1 MQGKVAL
8 VTGGASGIG
17 RATACRFAGAGARVV
32 VADVDEA
39 LARETVALIEAA
51 GGEALPVRVDV
62 RVSDEVE
69 GAVRL
74 AVERFGGL
82 DFAVNS
88 AGIQGPLLAT
98 ADYAE
103 ADWAAVI
110 GINLT
115 GVWLCMKHELRQML
129 ASGGGAIVNVASNF
143 GLVGSESMP
152 AYCASKHGVLGLTK
166 AAALDY
172 AHSGIRV
179 NAICPGAT
187 ATPLVTK
194 ILEADPAR
202 GEELIAGITAALP
215 LGRMARPE
223 EVATAAVWLCSDEA
237 AFVAGA
243 ALSVDGGYVAR

>member
-17 RATACRFAGAGARVV
+17 RATACRFASAGARVV
-32 VADVDEA
+32 VADADEA

>member
-32 VADVDEA
+32 VADADEA

>member
-1 MQGKVAL
+1 M
-8 VTGGASGIG
+8 
-17 RATACRFAGAGARVV
+17 
-32 VADVDEA
+32 
-39 LARETVALIEAA
+39 
-51 GGEALPVRVDV
+51 
-62 RVSDEVE
+62 
-69 GAVRL
+69 
-74 AVERFGGL
+74 
-82 DFAVNS
+82 
-88 AGIQGPLLAT
+88 
-98 ADYAE
+98 
-103 ADWAAVI
+103 I